1 MDILN
6 AVKGDVAVTWPGP
19 TKDDLALIGA
29 IIVQFSYLD
38 FYLRRAI
45 EVLDHA
51 KMGPEKWRGRTGK
64 MPMGEVEAFM
74 RSMRDMTP
82 QNQLAFD
89 DMKEMRKVRNLLA
102 HFAVRRFPTEDAFV
116 LVTKDERDFERI
128 LGHKP
133 ASGAAMT
140 NVLDADQLRRMV
152 KPLDNLAA
160 WVAKSDGRVVRRDQP
175 GRRPEIVDRPGEAE
189 PRAHR
194 HRRAGTVFRRNFLA
208 VRELNDEALEALVV
222 QRLPHGI
229 AYADTENHVLLAL
242 ELVREHADR
251 PCVAARRVAAHDIA
265 LDEQLLLLL
274 RGCRADTAENRH
286 RQCNSAQRPGIR

>member
-89 DMKEMRKVRNLLA
+89 DMK
-102 HFAVRRFPTEDAFV
+102 D
-116 LVTKDERDFERI
+116 
-128 LGHKP
+128 
-133 ASGAAMT
+133 
-140 NVLDADQLRRMV
+140 
-152 KPLDNLAA
+152 
-160 WVAKSDGRVVRRDQP
+160 
-175 GRRPEIVDRPGEAE
+175 
-189 PRAHR
+189 
-194 HRRAGTVFRRNFLA
+194 
-208 VRELNDEALEALVV
+208 
-222 QRLPHGI
+222 
-229 AYADTENHVLLAL
+229 
-242 ELVREHADR
+242 
-251 PCVAARRVAAHDIA
+251 AAHDIA